1 MGDQGRES
9 IGAVKHPFREV
20 YSVSRLNNEARSVLE
35 RNFPPLWI
43 EGELSNL
50 ARPRSGHL
58 YFSLKDESSQVRCAM
73 FRTRNRNLDF
83 IPEDGMLVLLHA
95 KVSLYAERG
104 DFQLIVEYMEEA
116 GAGALRRAFDA
127 LKHRLSADGLFDAE
141 RKKPLPSVPSR
152 IGIITSPTGAALR
165 DILTILKRRF
175 PAIPALIYPTPVQG
189 PGAAEVIARMIAL
202 ADERSECDVIV
213 LARGGGSLE
222 DLWAFNEE
230 IVARAIDACSIPVV
244 TGIGHEIDFTI
255 ADFCADQRAATPSAA
270 AELVAPDQIEWRQRV
285 LDLKTRSLLN
295 VRSELQERRQLVRA
309 TTKRLRHPRRRL
321 LDLLQRND
329 ELFKRL
335 TRARLAIVA
344 VKRNHL
350 KVLRARLLRY
360 EPSLMVT
367 GSRGRLEQLSRR
379 LRTIIHQ
386 RFSADRARASTARRA
401 LEVMGPLQTLA
412 RGYAIVSTVPGQH
425 IVRSTTQTHAGAKV
439 NARLAEGSLSCTVEE
454 VNEP

>member
-1 MGDQGRES
+1 MGDPGSEN
-9 IGAVKHPFREV
+9 IGAVEHPFRQV

-35 RNFPPLWI
+35 NHFPPLWI

-73 FRTRNRNLDF
+73 FRTRNRNLVF
-83 IPEDGMLVLLHA
+83 IPEDGMHVLLHA
-95 KVSLYAERG
+95 EVGLYAERG
-104 DFQLIVEYMEEA
+104 DFQLIVEYMEEV

-127 LKHRLSADGLFDAE
+127 LKHRLAGEGLFDAE
-141 RKKPLPSVPSR
+141 RKKPLPPVPSR
-152 IGIITSPTGAALR
+152 IGIITSPTGAALH
-165 DILTILKRRF
+165 DILTVLKRRF
-175 PAIPALIYPTPVQG
+175 PAIPSLIYPTPVQG
-189 PGAAEVIARMIAL
+189 PGAAQAMARMIAL
-202 ADERSECDVIV
+202 AEERSECDVII

-270 AELVAPDQIEWRQRV
+270 AELVTPDQIEWRQRI
-285 LDLKTRSLLN
+285 LDLKDRSLLN

-309 TTKRLRHPRRRL
+309 TTKRLRHPRRQL

-329 ELFKRL
+329 ELFKRM

-360 EPSLMVT
+360 EPSLMLT

-379 LRTIIHQ
+379 VRTVIHQ
-386 RFSADRARASTARRA
+386 HITEDRARVSTARRT

-412 RGYAIVSTVPGQH
+412 RGYAIVTTDPGQH
-425 IVRSTTQTHAGAKV
+425 IVRSTAQTHAGAKV
-439 NARLAEGSLSCTVEE
+439 HARLAQGSLLCTVEK